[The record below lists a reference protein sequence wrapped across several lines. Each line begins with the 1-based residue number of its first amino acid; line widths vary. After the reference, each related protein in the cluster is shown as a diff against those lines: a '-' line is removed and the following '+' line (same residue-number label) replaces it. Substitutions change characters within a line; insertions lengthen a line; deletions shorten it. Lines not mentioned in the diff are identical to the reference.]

1 LSVNF
6 FIIIFVETLKLKN
19 MNEKLKNLKDKITTL
34 FKNGI
39 IYGIILCSIAA
50 SFFVGSFYN
59 QMTNKNKS
67 SKVQVRT
74 IVKSEVNL
82 AIDENNHLI
91 VIDKKTGNYSI
102 YQDSIGKTIFKLY
115 AKNVWGQNNT
125 VTTSTIK

>member
-1 LSVNF
+1 
-6 FIIIFVETLKLKN
+6 
-19 MNEKLKNLKDKITTL
+19 MNEKLKNLKNKIMPL
-34 FKNGI
+34 FKNGV

-59 QMTNKNKS
+59 QITNKNKS

-91 VIDKKTGNYSI
+91 VINKKTGNYSI

>member
-1 LSVNF
+1 
-6 FIIIFVETLKLKN
+6 
-19 MNEKLKNLKDKITTL
+19 MNEKLKTWKEKITSL
-34 FKNGI
+34 FKNGV
-39 IYGIILCSIAA
+39 IYGIIICAVAA

-59 QMTNKNKS
+59 EMTNKNKS

-91 VIDKKTGNYSI
+91 VLDKKTGNYTI

-125 VTTSTIK
+125 VSTSTIK

>member
-1 LSVNF
+1 
-6 FIIIFVETLKLKN
+6 
-19 MNEKLKNLKDKITTL
+19 MNEKLKNLKDKITKL
-34 FKNGI
+34 FKNGV
-39 IYGIILCSIAA
+39 IYGIIICAVVA
-50 SFFVGSFYN
+50 SFFVGMYYN
-59 QMTNKNKS
+59 QIVNKDKS
-67 SKVQVRT
+67 SKVQVKT

-91 VIDKKTGNYSI
+91 VIEKKTGNYSI

>member
-1 LSVNF
+1 
-6 FIIIFVETLKLKN
+6 
-19 MNEKLKNLKDKITTL
+19 MNEKLKKLKDKIIPF
-34 FKNGI
+34 FKSVA
-39 IYGIILCSIAA
+39 IYGIILSSIVA
-50 SFFVGSFYN
+50 SFFVGGFYN

-74 IVKSEVNL
+74 ITKSEVNL